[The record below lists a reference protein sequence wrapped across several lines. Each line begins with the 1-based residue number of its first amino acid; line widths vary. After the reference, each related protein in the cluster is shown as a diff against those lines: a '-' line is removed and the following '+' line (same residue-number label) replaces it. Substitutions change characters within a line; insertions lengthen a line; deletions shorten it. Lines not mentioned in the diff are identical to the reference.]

1 MPRTTR
7 RAAALALA
15 AGMTMAIASAEEGIA
30 TGPDV
35 GTKIPDITA
44 PDQYGKVRTFESL
57 RGPEGLLLLFH
68 RSADW

>member
-15 AGMTMAIASAEEGIA
+15 AGMTMAIASAEEDRDE
-30 TGPDV
+30 PDV

>member
-1 MPRTTR
+1 MMKRPLSLGSLGL
-7 RAAALALA
+7 AVALLA
-15 AGMTMAIASAEEGIA
+15 APVVAEEQPA

-35 GTKIPDITA
+35 GARIPAFEA
-44 PDQYGKVRTFESL
+44 PDQYGEMQTFADL